1 MSTVGLAEAG
11 TKMAAPLS
19 ADQQVRGQGNS
30 NAWKHVRMETVRP
43 DVRKINPNT
52 QHMATVL
59 FTDSGKEI
67 GFDLEQEQT
76 CKSCRKI

>member
-30 NAWKHVRMETVRP
+30 NAWKHVRMETCPHGNMSAWKHVRMERV
-43 DVRKINPNT
+43 VRKGLVMSAIQKNT
-52 QHMATVL
+52 IFL
-59 FTDSGKEI
+59 NY
-67 GFDLEQEQT
+67 
-76 CKSCRKI
+76 C

>member
-30 NAWKHVRMETVRP
+30 NAWKHVRMETCPHGNMSAWKR
-43 DVRKINPNT
+43 
-52 QHMATVL
+52 L
-59 FTDSGKEI
+59 
-67 GFDLEQEQT
+67 
-76 CKSCRKI
+76 